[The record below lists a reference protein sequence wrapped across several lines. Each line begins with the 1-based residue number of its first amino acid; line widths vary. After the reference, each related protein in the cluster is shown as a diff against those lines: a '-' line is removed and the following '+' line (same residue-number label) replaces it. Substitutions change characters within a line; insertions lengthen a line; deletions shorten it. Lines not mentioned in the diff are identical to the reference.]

1 MPRLV
6 WLLLIVAG
14 LSSPPR
20 AEALGIID
28 FEGLSDG
35 TALGAQF
42 AGVGFSNAI
51 VLGSGLSLNEFEFP
65 PHSGAN
71 VASDDGGAIQIVFSA
86 PVSQVSAFFTYAV
99 PLTLTAFDAGGNT
112 VATAVSLFSSNL
124 ALTGAA
130 GSSANEFILLSVPLG
145 ISRVVIAG
153 DTQGASFVLD
163 DLAITAV
170 PEPAGL
176 ALVLPGLLLLGFA
189 VRARRQ
195 QERQQERQP

>member
-1 MPRLV
+1 MLRLF
-6 WLLLIVAG
+6 WLLLIVVG

-20 AEALGIID
+20 AEALGVID

-35 TALGAQF
+35 TVLGAQF

-71 VASDDGGAIQIVFSA
+71 VASDDGGAMQIVFNA
-86 PVSQVSAFFTYAV
+86 PVGQVSAFFTYAV
-99 PLTLTAFDAGGNT
+99 PLTLTAFDAGGNA

-130 GSSANEFILLSVPLG
+130 GSSANEFIMLAVPLG

-153 DTQGASFVLD
+153 DAAGASFVLD

-170 PEPAGL
+170 PEPASA
-176 ALVLPGLLLLGFA
+176 ALMLPGLLLLGCA

-195 QERQQERQP
+195 QGRQP